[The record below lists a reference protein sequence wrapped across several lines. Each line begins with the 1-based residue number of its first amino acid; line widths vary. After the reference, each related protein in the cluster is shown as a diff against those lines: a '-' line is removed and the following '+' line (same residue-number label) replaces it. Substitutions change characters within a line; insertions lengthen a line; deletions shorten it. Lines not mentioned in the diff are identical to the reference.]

1 MITMKCSLH
10 LGHKHSRAHNV
21 RKFDKEKWNKDG
33 HINPDRAHLN
43 SVLVDTDYL
52 KFIDENFGDALVDFN
67 EKNYQKHPDRLIGF
81 NSKAA
86 YEKCSDKERRSKA
99 VKAYAREHK
108 KDVQEAIIQLGDH
121 GEYDEMVKLH
131 GQEKADKIYSLY
143 LTEAYEKWKKDN
155 PSLKVFCAAV
165 HMDETKDGTPHLHI
179 DFLPVSEEK
188 KGLSTR
194 VSMDGAMRAM
204 GFERKKGHKY
214 AETPYKMWLRDRR
227 DTFEDFAQG
236 FVNEHKLGI
245 VILPSEPSKAGH
257 EEPQDYKARRT
268 RIEGNKNIVQRAIDH
283 IKNGKNLTQETAE
296 IIVGNAQAITDIIT
310 SDAISERK
318 AATEKRAEADKMIER
333 AKNAKENYEIA
344 QRQADEEKQKAS
356 TERTELATERAELAD
371 KSRSVDKSIN
381 QQVRRRLQGEKLHR
395 DMSKVSAA
403 QQRRMKQIGVTLDE
417 NGLTVSKER

>member
-1 MITMKCSLH
+1 MIPMKCTMH
-10 LGHKHSRAHNV
+10 LGDKNSRKHNV
-21 RKFDKEKWNKDG
+21 RDFDAKKWNKDG

-43 SVLVDTDYL
+43 SVLVDTDYV
-52 KFIDENFGDALVDFN
+52 KFVDETFGAALVDFN
-67 EKNYQKHPDRLIGF
+67 EQNYKKHPDRLIGF
-81 NSKAA
+81 NSRKE
-86 YEKCSDKERRSKA
+86 YEKCPEDKRRSKA

-108 KDVQEAIIQLGDH
+108 KDVQEALIQLGDH
-121 GEYDEMVKLH
+121 GEYLEMVKLH
-131 GQEKADKIYSLY
+131 GKTEADKIYALY
-143 LTEAYEKWKKDN
+143 LEEAFEKWQKDN
-155 PSLKVFCAAV
+155 HTLKVFCAAI
-165 HMDETKDGTPHLHI
+165 HMDEVSDGTPHLHI
-179 DFLPVSEEK
+179 DFMPVVE
-188 KGLSTR
+188 STR
-194 VSMDGAMRAM
+194 GLNTKVSMDGALDKL
-204 GFERKKGHKY
+204 GFKREKEHKY
-214 AETPYKMWLRDRR
+214 SETPYKLWLKDRR
-227 DTFEDFAQG
+227 AAFEDFAQG

-268 RIEGNKNIVQRAIDH
+268 RIEENKSIVHRAIDH

-318 AATEKRAEADKMIER
+318 AATEKRAEANKMIER

-381 QQVRRRLQGEKLHR
+381 QQVRRRLQSEKLHR

>member
-121 GEYDEMVKLH
+121 GEYLEMVKLH
-131 GQEKADKIYSLY
+131 GKTEADKIYALY
-143 LTEAYEKWKKDN
+143 LEEAFEKWQKDN
-155 PSLKVFCAAV
+155 PTLKVFCAAI
-165 HMDETKDGTPHLHI
+165 HMDEVSDGTPHLHI
-179 DFLPVSEEK
+179 DFMPVVE
-188 KGLSTR
+188 STR
-194 VSMDGAMRAM
+194 GLNTKVSMDSALDKL
-204 GFERKKGHKY
+204 GFKREKEHKY
-214 AETPYKMWLRDRR
+214 SETPYKLWLKDRR
-227 DTFEDFAQG
+227 AAFEDFAQG
-236 FVNEHKLGI
+236 FVNEHKLEI
-245 VILPSEPSKAGH
+245 VILPSEPCKVGH
-257 EEPQDYKARRT
+257 IDPPEYKARQSRVKASK
-268 RIEGNKNIVQRAIDH
+268 GAIAAFT
-283 IKNGKNLTQETAE
+283 GKDKKLQVEAAEFIISNAQVVADGIAAEATAE
-296 IIVGNAQAITDIIT
+296 
-310 SDAISERK
+310 RK
-318 AATEKRAEADKMIER
+318 VAVEKKAEADKMIEAAKVAQESYQQAQR
-333 AKNAKENYEIA
+333 EADEQKEAAVNEKNAA
-344 QRQADEEKQKAS
+344 TA
-356 TERTELATERAELAD
+356 ERTVLAD
-371 KSRSVDKSIN
+371 KAKALDKSVN
-381 QQVRRRLQGEKLHR
+381 QQVRRRLQTEKLHR
-395 DMSKVSAA
+395 DMSKTSAA

>member
-1 MITMKCSLH
+1 MIPMKCTMH
-10 LGHKHSRAHNV
+10 LGDKNSRAHNV

-52 KFIDENFGDALVDFN
+52 KSIDENFGDALVDFN

-81 NSKAA
+81 KNRSA

-121 GEYDEMVKLH
+121 GEYEEMVKIH
-131 GQEKADKIYSLY
+131 GEKNADEMYKLY
-143 LTEAYEKWKKDN
+143 LTEAFEKWKADN

-165 HMDETKDGTPHLHI
+165 HMDEVKDGTPHLHI
-179 DFLPVSEEK
+179 DFLPIAESE
-188 KGLSTR
+188 KGLKTK
-194 VSMDGAMRAM
+194 VSMDGALDKL

-214 AETPYKMWLRDRR
+214 AETPYKLWLKDRR
-227 DTFEDFAQG
+227 AGFEKFAQS

-245 VILPSEPSKAGH
+245 VIIPSEPSKAGH
-257 EEPQDYKARRT
+257 EEPQDYKARRV
-268 RIEGNKNIVQRAIDH
+268 RIEENKSLVQRGIDL
-283 IKNGKNLTQETAE
+283 ITKGKNLTQETAE
-296 IIVGNAQAITDIIT
+296 IIIGNAQAVADGI
-310 SDAISERK
+310 AAEAASERK
-318 AATEKRAEADKMIER
+318 AADEKKAEASKMYEA
-333 AKNAKENYEIA
+333 AKTAQESYEKA
-344 QRQADEEKQKAS
+344 RKDADEQRQAAIKEKDTAS
-356 TERTELATERAELAD
+356 AERAELAD
-371 KSRSVDKSIN
+371 KSKAVDKSIN

-403 QQRRMKQIGVTLDE
+403 QQRRMKQIGVMIDE
-417 NGLTVSKER
+417 NGVTVSKER

>member
-67 EKNYQKHPDRLIGF
+67 EKNYQKHPDRRIGF

-165 HMDETKDGTPHLHI
+165 HMDETKDGTPHLHV
-179 DFLPVSEEK
+179 DFLPVAESD
-188 KGLSTR
+188 KGLKTK
-194 VSMDGAMRAM
+194 VSMDGAMKQL
-204 GFERKKGHKY
+204 GFIRKTKAKDGEGDKY
-214 AETPYKMWLRDRR
+214 AETPYKRWLNNRR
-227 DTFEDFAQG
+227 QQFEDFAQQ
-236 FVNEHKLGI
+236 FSNNHKLGI
-245 VILPSEPSKAGH
+245 VILPSEKSTAPH
-257 EEPQDYKARRT
+257 EQPQDFKARKER
-268 RIEGNKNIVQRAIDH
+268 KKASS
-283 IKNGKNLTQETAE
+283 GKIAALKGKDKKLQLDAAE
-296 IIVGNAQAITDIIT
+296 FIISNAQAVTDSLT
-310 SDAISERK
+310 AELK
-318 AATEKRAEADKMIER
+318 ADKRATAEAFAA
-333 AKNAKENYEIA
+333 AKVA
-344 QRQADEEKQKAS
+344 QESYGKARETADEERLQAS
-356 TERTELATERAELAD
+356 AERTELAIERAELAD

-403 QQRRMKQIGVTLDE
+403 QQRRMKQIGVIIDE